1 MHSIA
6 IKHKIILAFSA
17 IGLLMLTSCIFFYWS
32 LHQISTTNSRIE
44 TLAVPVQQASKDLRL
59 SLLSITKFNAIA
71 YSQTKLDL
79 LLQNKKQA
87 HAEQTQFFNKLET
100 LKAQVAKQ
108 QSMQTLLVTIHNDF
122 TKLNT
127 ISNDMLA
134 AKEQRFK
141 AQSTAA
147 ALTVTFNEQLR
158 DLSNQLLDIELINV
172 AGNQQSLLN
181 AVFGTATRIDD
192 LLFTL
197 NNNVKGIG
205 QVTTSEDINA
215 HQQDTSF
222 LLDNI
227 QSNLSYLEQQ
237 ASPIANKL
245 NANELIAA
253 FNDLSSLLNNPDG
266 LYALQNTVLN
276 SKDKVDQRFESF
288 QHAFII
294 IENQLIELNEL
305 ADTRFDSLQESA
317 KSAINTG
324 SSLAIIIAFVLI
336 VLLVIISVFTTNAM
350 LKPLKKVNKELAR
363 IASGDF
369 SQRSN
374 PLSKDEFG
382 TLLHNTNKLCD
393 DLTHLIKGI
402 SNDAYELDNSAI
414 QTSEK
419 GQQMTI
425 VAKQQLER
433 SAQATSLAQRML
445 QSSQAVYEQA
455 QSTSNEITNASQFAN
470 DVNDIANN
478 NSQSIESLLSRLDK
492 AVSSTEELAQYTKLI
507 GAIVD
512 TISSIAEQTNLLA
525 LNAAIEAARAGEH
538 GRGFAVV
545 ADEVRSLAARTQSS
559 TSEITTMINT
569 LQQHTQSTQA
579 EINDGQ
585 QQAKHCVENSTEL
598 NAAVERIKST
608 LVSVNAMSKDIAHA
622 SHEQLANS
630 TDIQQIMAKVTD
642 HATLNADNATTL
654 ASESEDVNQLAHSLK
669 GAVERFKF

>member
-122 TKLNT
+122 TELNT

-197 NNNVKGIG
+197 NNNVKGIR

-253 FNDLSSLLNNPDG
+253 FNDLSSLLNSPDG

-294 IENQLIELNEL
+294 IENQLIELNKL

-324 SSLAIIIAFVLI
+324 SSLVIIIAFVLI

>member
-108 QSMQTLLVTIHNDF
+108 QSMQTSLVTIHNDF

-134 AKEQRFK
+134 VKEQRFK

-158 DLSNQLLDIELINV
+158 ELSNQLLDIELINV

-215 HQQDTSF
+215 HQQDTFF

-237 ASPIANKL
+237 AAPIANKL
-245 NANELIAA
+245 NANGLIAA
-253 FNDLSSLLNNPDG
+253 FNDLSSLLNSPDG

-276 SKDKVDQRFESF
+276 SKDKVDQRFENF

-294 IENQLIELNEL
+294 IENQLIELNKL

-324 SSLAIIIAFVLI
+324 SSLVIIIAFVLI

-393 DLTHLIKGI
+393 DLTRLIKGI

-445 QSSQAVYEQA
+445 QSSQAVYKQA

-492 AVSSTEELAQYTKLI
+492 AVTSTEELAQYTQLI

-569 LQQHTQSTQA
+569 LQQHTQTTQA

-669 GAVERFKF
+669 DAVERFKF

>member
-1 MHSIA
+1 MQSLA

-134 AKEQRFK
+134 VKEQRFK

-237 ASPIANKL
+237 ASPITNKL

-253 FNDLSSLLNNPDG
+253 FNDLSSLLNSPDG

-294 IENQLIELNEL
+294 IENQLIELNKL

-324 SSLAIIIAFVLI
+324 SSLVIIIAFVLI

-445 QSSQAVYEQA
+445 QSSQAVYKQA

-492 AVSSTEELAQYTKLI
+492 AVTSTEELAQYTQLI

-569 LQQHTQSTQA
+569 LQQHTQTTQA

-669 GAVERFKF
+669 DAVERFKF

>member
-134 AKEQRFK
+134 VKEQRFK

-197 NNNVKGIG
+197 NNNVKDIG

-237 ASPIANKL
+237 ASPITNKL

-253 FNDLSSLLNNPDG
+253 FNDLSSLLNSPDG

-294 IENQLIELNEL
+294 IENQLIELNKL

-324 SSLAIIIAFVLI
+324 SSLVIIIAFVLI

-382 TLLHNTNKLCD
+382 ILLHNTNKLCD

-445 QSSQAVYEQA
+445 QSSQAVYKQA

-492 AVSSTEELAQYTKLI
+492 AVTSTEELAQYTQLI

-569 LQQHTQSTQA
+569 LQQHTQTTQA

-608 LVSVNAMSKDIAHA
+608 LVSVNAMSKDIAHT

-669 GAVERFKF
+669 DAVERFKF

>member
-87 HAEQTQFFNKLET
+87 HAEQTQFFDKLET
-100 LKAQVAKQ
+100 LKAQVAQ
-108 QSMQTLLVTIHNDF
+108 QQGMQTLLVTINNGF
-122 TKLNT
+122 TELNT

-147 ALTVTFNEQLR
+147 ALTITFNEQLR
-158 DLSNQLLDIELINV
+158 DLSNRLLDIELINV

-253 FNDLSSLLNNPDG
+253 FNDLSSLLNSPDG

-276 SKDKVDQRFESF
+276 NKDKVDQRFESF

-294 IENQLIELNEL
+294 IENQLIELNKL
-305 ADTRFDSLQESA
+305 ADTRFNSLQESA

-324 SSLAIIIAFVLI
+324 SSLVIIIAFVLI

-374 PLSKDEFG
+374 PQSKDEFG

-492 AVSSTEELAQYTKLI
+492 AVSSTEELAQYTQLI

-569 LQQHTQSTQA
+569 LQQHTQTTQA

>member
-172 AGNQQSLLN
+172 AGKQQSLLN

-197 NNNVKGIG
+197 NNSVKDIG

-294 IENQLIELNEL
+294 IENQLIELNKL

-324 SSLAIIIAFVLI
+324 SSLVIIIAFVLI

>member
-122 TKLNT
+122 TELNT

-197 NNNVKGIG
+197 NNNVKGIR

-294 IENQLIELNEL
+294 IENQLIELNKL

-324 SSLAIIIAFVLI
+324 SSLVIIIAFVLI

>member
-324 SSLAIIIAFVLI
+324 SSLVIIIAFVLI

>member
-122 TKLNT
+122 TELNT

-276 SKDKVDQRFESF
+276 SKDKVDQLFESF

-294 IENQLIELNEL
+294 IENQLIELNKL

-324 SSLAIIIAFVLI
+324 SSLVIIIAFVLI

-478 NSQSIESLLSRLDK
+478 NSQNIESLLSRLDK
-492 AVSSTEELAQYTKLI
+492 AVSSTEELAQYTQLI

-569 LQQHTQSTQA
+569 LQQHTQTTQA

>member
-1 MHSIA
+1 MQSLA

-17 IGLLMLTSCIFFYWS
+17 IGLLMLTSSLFFYWS
-32 LHQISTTNSRIE
+32 LNQISTTNTRIE

-71 YSQTKLDL
+71 YSQTKLNL
-79 LLQNKKQA
+79 LLENKKQA
-87 HAEQTQFFNKLET
+87 HAEQTQFFSKLET
-100 LKAQVAKQ
+100 LKAQVAQ
-108 QSMQTLLVTIHNDF
+108 QQGMQTLLVTINNDF

-141 AQSTAA
+141 AQSSAA
-147 ALTVTFNEQLR
+147 ALTITFNEQLR
-158 DLSNQLLDIELINV
+158 ELSNRLLDIELINV
-172 AGNQQSLLN
+172 ASNQQSLLN
-181 AVFGTATRIDD
+181 AVFGTATRVDD

-205 QVTTSEDINA
+205 QITTSENIND

-227 QSNLSYLEQQ
+227 KSNLSYLEQQ
-237 ASPIANKL
+237 AIPIANKL
-245 NANELIAA
+245 NTNELITA
-253 FNDLSSLLNNPDG
+253 FDDLSSLLNNPNG

-276 SKDKVDQRFESF
+276 NKDKVDQRFESF
-288 QHAFII
+288 QNAFIS
-294 IENQLIELNEL
+294 IENQLIELNKL
-305 ADTRFDSLQESA
+305 ADTRFNFLQDSA

-324 SSLAIIIAFVLI
+324 SSLVIIIAFVLI
-336 VLLVIISVFTTNAM
+336 ALLIIISVFTTNAM

-374 PLSKDEFG
+374 PHSKDEFG
-382 TLLHNTNKLCD
+382 TLMHNTNKLCD
-393 DLTHLIKGI
+393 DLTHLIKAI

-433 SAQATSLAQRML
+433 SAQATSLAQQML

-455 QSTSNEITNASQFAN
+455 QSTSDEITNASQFAN

-478 NSQSIESLLSRLDK
+478 NSQSIEALLSRLDR
-492 AVSSTEELAQYTKLI
+492 AVSSTEELAQYTQLI

-569 LQQHTQSTQA
+569 LQQHTQTTQT

-598 NAAVERIKST
+598 NSAVERIKST
-608 LVSVNAMSKDIAHA
+608 LVSVNAMSKEIAHA
-622 SHEQLANS
+622 SHEQLTNS
-630 TDIQQIMAKVTD
+630 TDIQQIMAKVTEQ
-642 HATLNADNATTL
+642 ATLNANNATTL